1 MHDEVVVH
9 VETTLNEDY
18 SPVLLIFSPILKAIV
33 HRWMDSGFWLKIT
46 NYSLHFKLKTFWL
59 F

>member
-9 VETTLNEDY
+9 VETTLNEDS
-18 SPVLLIFSPILKAIV
+18 SPVPLIFFPILKAIV
-33 HRWMDSGFWLKIT
+33 HRWMDSGLWLKIKT
-46 NYSLHFKLKTFWL
+46 TPSISNYNMFWL